1 MGAQQS
7 TQVTSL
13 NAKAFEEI
21 PANIESV
28 VDNASLV
35 IEVTDDLDD
44 DVETD
49 IEERRRI
56 LEDAKMLKE
65 YATYYLHPEL
75 PVESCVSA
83 RCYFDR
89 PSAPQQESFEQAEER
104 HQILEECQALRNY
117 AGYYLHP
124 ERRHSDT
131 CKTMPELETED
142 DNVERRQVLEDT
154 RLLKQYATFYLHPE
168 LPVVTTDYMATERN
182 YFNRPSAPN
191 QETREEMEQHDAVL
205 RDSTLLKQYAKMYM
219 HPELPVTTTDPT
231 ACARCYF
238 GRPSAPQQE
247 TRDEMEEHA
256 RILEDVEN
264 LKLYAKFYL
273 HPELPVETRDATAC
287 ARCYFDRPSAPDRE
301 SWENAEERHLI
312 LVEAAQL
319 EALAQMH
326 LHNYV
331 FECDYFHCQFA
342 MDEDMVSVE
351 GENPVAQDE
360 DNTPADLVNKYSEYG
375 VDGHMSRSPSS
386 IFRFA

>member
-1 MGAQQS
+1 MPFREECAL
-7 TQVTSL
+7 SL
-13 NAKAFEEI
+13 HVQWVSPNR
-21 PANIESV
+21 PV
-28 VDNASLV
+28 L
-35 IEVTDDLDD
+35 
-44 DVETD
+44 
-49 IEERRRI
+49 EERRRV
-56 LEDAKMLKE
+56 LEEVKMLKE

-89 PSAPQQESFEQAEER
+89 PSAPQQETFEQAEER
-104 HQILEECQALRNY
+104 HHILEECQALRNY

-131 CKTMPELETED
+131 RKKVKELQTEERYT
-142 DNVERRQVLEDT
+142 VERHQVLEDA

-168 LPVVTTDYMATERN
+168 LPVVTTDYMATGHN
-182 YFNRPSAPN
+182 YFDRPSALV
-191 QETREEMEQHDAVL
+191 QATREEMEERDAVL
-205 RDSTLLKQYAKMYM
+205 KDSTLLKQFAKMYL

-238 GRPSAPQQE
+238 GRPSAPEQE
-247 TRDEMEEHA
+247 TRDEMEEHNQ
-256 RILEDVEN
+256 IMEDVQS

-273 HPELPVETRDATAC
+273 HPELPVETRDETAC

-301 SWENAEERHLI
+301 SWELAEERHLI
-312 LVEAAQL
+312 LGEAAQL

-331 FECDYFHCQFA
+331 FEHDYFHCQFH
-342 MDEDMVSVE
+342 MEEDMFSAE
-351 GENPVAQDE
+351 GENPVPQDE
-360 DNTPADLVNKYSEYG
+360 DNNYNTTADLVNKYSEYDG
-375 VDGHMSRSPSS
+375 DGHLSRSPSS